1 MVRAYHSVG
10 TGRMEPQE
18 RAQLFDEI
26 LQADVILP
34 AMYRISRSEM
44 EKRCFDPKSVRGFPL
59 AVDFPKATPR
69 AFQALEEM
77 AREVTEKLPQDGNPH
92 TMFTCLDLL
101 AGDLD
106 RVFLTVGRGW
116 FGNIQN
122 GFVFDVQ
129 NLIQAGGRY
138 RDRDVMDDV
147 YRAIT
152 KTSKRS
158 FTSVSGAKKS
168 LRRAIRKAVQ
178 DHTATGARAIEEIEI
193 CVENPPCAAELTWKG
208 PLPTR
213 YALEAWREGT
223 LIYRNAEEVVER

>member
-26 LQADVILP
+26 LQAGVILP
-34 AMYRISRSEM
+34 ASHRISRREM
-44 EKRCFDPKSVRGFPL
+44 EKRCFDPKSVQGFPL
-59 AVDFPKATPR
+59 AFDFPHASSR

-77 AREVTEKLPQDGNPH
+77 AREVTDRLPKDGNPR

-106 RVFLTVGRGW
+106 RIFLTVGRGW

-129 NLIQAGGRY
+129 DLIQAGARY
-138 RDRDVMDDV
+138 RDRDIMDDV

-152 KTSKRS
+152 KTSKRP
-158 FTSVSGAKKS
+158 FTSVAGAKKS

-178 DHTATGARAIEEIEI
+178 DHTAIGARAIEEIEI
-193 CVENPPCAAELTWKG
+193 CIENPPCAAELTWRG
-208 PLPTR
+208 PFPSSTPLR
-213 YALEAWREGT
+213 DGEREP
-223 LIYRNAEEVVER
+223 